1 MPSLRR
7 SLSITFLASNGATA
21 VNFLVTIVLAR
32 LLTPAEN
39 GIFSI
44 AYVLVSV
51 AHIFR
56 RIIIG
61 VNRGQTTVTDLR
73 G

>member
-1 MPSLRR
+1 MPSLRK

-32 LLTPAEN
+32 LLTPAEI

-51 AHIFR
+51 AHC
-56 RIIIG
+56 
-61 VNRGQTTVTDLR
+61 TKLR
-73 G
+73 GFKRSGV